1 MAAVRISM
9 PADLADTLV
18 DDRIARRPFTTRG
31 PGTDVLIR
39 MVIDD
44 VNTGASV
51 VTLVVA
57 ADAVRKF
64 AGRLWA
70 RLRQSQEDIVT
81 VTVTAPDM
89 PEPRELRVRRDDR
102 AGEDKILDF
111 LIEVLPAS
119 HD

>member
-1 MAAVRISM
+1 MAAVRISV

-18 DDRIARRPFTTRG
+18 GDRIAVRPFTTRG
-31 PGTDVLIR
+31 TGAGEVIQ

-51 VTLVVA
+51 VTLLMA

-64 AGRLWA
+64 AERLWA
-70 RLRQSQEDIVT
+70 RLRQSKEDVVT
-81 VTVTAPDM
+81 VSVMAPGM
-89 PEPRELRVRRDDR
+89 AAPRELKVRRDD
-102 AGEDKILDF
+102 ATGTDKVLDF

-119 HD
+119 HG